1 VPTVTDNNGNPVDSE
16 YSLDEID
23 GISGLILESWGPK
36 TRNSKYNKA
45 FDTILERLIYLGV
58 PYITVYVISANLI
71 KAFPDIQDRAI
82 SINRNKIIQLQGW
95 TATELRL
102 AIGREQA
109 DLKIDPNSKGGN
121 RTKRILIYC
130 PDISP
135 KFWSDI
141 AQGSIIT
148 SSKYLNKVREPT
160 SDKVALEEK
169 VKSLLFTDIPDP
181 TGNLA
186 PNKTSQNTEAFVRD
200 PKVKAWVLK
209 SANGICELCNS
220 SAPFFK
226 QDGMPYLEVHHVL
239 PLSEGGSD
247 RVSNTVAVC
256 PNCHMRF
263 HYGSDKIK
271 IREYVINKLSRLVS
285 EISN

>member
-1 VPTVTDNNGNPVDSE
+1 MPTVIDNNGNPIDSE
-16 YSLDEID
+16 YSLDVID

-36 TRNSKYNKA
+36 TRNPQYNKA
-45 FDTILERLIYLGV
+45 FDTILERLIHLDV
-58 PYITVYVISANLI
+58 PYITVYVISANLT

-82 SINRNKIIQLQGW
+82 SINHNKIIQLKGLS
-95 TATELRL
+95 ATELRL
-102 AIGREQA
+102 EIGREQA

-130 PDISP
+130 PGMSHEL
-135 KFWSDI
+135 WNDI
-141 AQGSIIT
+141 AQGSIT
-148 SSKYLNKVREPT
+148 SSKYINNVCEPT
-160 SDKVALEEK
+160 SDNVALEEK
-169 VKSLLFTDIPDP
+169 VKSLLFTDITDP
-181 TGNLA
+181 TGNLT
-186 PNKTSQNTEAFVRD
+186 PNKTTQNTEAFIRD

-209 SANGICELCNS
+209 LANGICESCDS
-220 SAPFFK
+220 PAPFFK

-247 RVSNTVAVC
+247 RVSNAIAVC

-263 HYGSDKIK
+263 HYASDKIE
-271 IREYVINKLSRLVS
+271 IRKEAINKLSRLVS

>member
-1 VPTVTDNNGNPVDSE
+1 VPTVIDNNGNPIDSE
-16 YSLDEID
+16 YLLNEID

-36 TRNSKYNKA
+36 TRNPQYNKA
-45 FDTILERLIYLGV
+45 FDTILERLIYLDV

-71 KAFPDIQDRAI
+71 KAFPEIQDRAI
-82 SINRNKIIQLQGW
+82 SINHNKIIQLQGW
-95 TATELRL
+95 AATELRL

-109 DLKIDPNSKGGN
+109 DLKIDPKSKGGN

-135 KFWSDI
+135 EFWSDI
-141 AQGSIIT
+141 AQGAIT
-148 SSKYLNKVREPT
+148 SGKYLNKVREPT

-181 TGNLA
+181 TGNLS

-220 SAPFFK
+220 PAPFIK

-256 PNCHMRF
+256 PNCHMKF
-263 HYGSDKIK
+263 HYSSDKLK
-271 IREYVINKLSRLVS
+271 IRKDIIHKTDRLIS
-285 EISN
+285 ENSN